1 MIDKSLKENWRLM
14 TWQHCESSNFKM
26 SAENEGVSTS
36 DMEAYITWASL
47 SGLDKK
53 ACDGNFIE

>member
-36 DMEAYITWASL
+36 DMEAYITWASV
-47 SGLDKK
+47 SGWIKSV
-53 ACDGNFIE
+53 